1 MLVIRSRQQQQQR
14 NGINQNDDANPAG
27 NGDGGIG
34 GVPNPVNNARNINN
48 NTINNNNNNN
58 NIRFWRN
65 PAFYSTVW
73 FFFEQFVILFAT
85 MSNPILHII
94 EDMILRMAGFNNFG
108 LFGGPLFNHRWGH
121 RNLNRLPMNLLA
133 GEDGD
138 ELLNLLNEN
147 DTEPGNWSM
156 IYSPSSEND
165 VDNDDEDG
173 DEVPNVAAMP
183 NEPSPS
189 IESLQTPSISDS
201 SPSTADQIS
210 DSEISKDFEMV
221 TNSME
226 SFTTID
232 GDGEVAGTYKA
243 EKISD
248 AIQAEHTAN
257 DMNIIPNNDSS
268 RIQGSS
274 SAFTSHHNFNTI
286 PNSSNPIDSIL
297 PTTSESHRTT
307 SEATTPAR
315 PMTMA
320 TTSSRDCLAGG
331 TSIEN
336 DEKSH
341 KPRINSIVN
350 CNVRDSVTGS
360 NCSDTLNNQP
370 VKLAT
375 AAKQFDCDDK

>member
-34 GVPNPVNNARNINN
+34 GGPNPVNNARNINN
-48 NTINNNNNNN
+48 NTINNNNNN

-133 GEDGD
+133 GDDGD
-138 ELLNLLNEN
+138 ELLHLLNEN
-147 DTEPGNWSM
+147 DGEPGNWSM
-156 IYSPSSEND
+156 IYSPASEND

-173 DEVPNVAAMP
+173 EEAPSAAPAP

-201 SPSTADQIS
+201 SPSTGDQLS

-232 GDGEVAGTYKA
+232 GDGEDAGAYKA
-243 EKISD
+243 EPISD
-248 AIQAEHTAN
+248 AMQTEQPAN
-257 DMNIIPNNDSS
+257 YMNIIPNNDSS
-268 RIQGSS
+268 HNQGSS
-274 SAFTSHHNFNTI
+274 SALPPHHNFNTI
-286 PNSSNPIDSIL
+286 PNSSNPIDSKL
-297 PTTSESHRTT
+297 PATSESHRTT
-307 SEATTPAR
+307 TEVTPAR
-315 PMTMA
+315 SMTMA
-320 TTSSRDCLAGG
+320 TASSRDCFEGENDE
-331 TSIEN
+331 IEN

-350 CNVRDSVTGS
+350 CNVQDSVTGS

-375 AAKQFDCDDK
+375 AAKQSDCDDK